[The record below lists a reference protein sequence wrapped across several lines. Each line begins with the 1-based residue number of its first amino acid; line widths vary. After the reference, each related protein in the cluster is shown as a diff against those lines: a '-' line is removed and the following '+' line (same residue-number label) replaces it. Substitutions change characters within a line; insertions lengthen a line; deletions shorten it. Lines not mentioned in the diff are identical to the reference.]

1 MSIEK
6 EDFGL
11 SLSLSFPQNP
21 PNPQYLNL
29 MSSSTHSYSPSTFN
43 PQKPSWNDVFTSSG
57 VYPSIL

>member
-6 EDFGL
+6 EEFGL

-29 MSSSTHSYSPSTFN
+29 MSSSTPSTFNN

-57 VYPSIL
+57 AYPSIL